1 MSSNT
6 FSNISLETAL
16 ESGCLRGK
24 DFAAIRTEKRQ
35 NPRQY
40 RGFGVTYRLLS
51 CGKVRRGKKS

>member
-1 MSSNT
+1 MCLLI
-6 FSNISLETAL
+6 ISLETAL

-24 DFAAIRTEKRQ
+24 DFAAVRTEKRP
-35 NPRQY
+35 NPRQH